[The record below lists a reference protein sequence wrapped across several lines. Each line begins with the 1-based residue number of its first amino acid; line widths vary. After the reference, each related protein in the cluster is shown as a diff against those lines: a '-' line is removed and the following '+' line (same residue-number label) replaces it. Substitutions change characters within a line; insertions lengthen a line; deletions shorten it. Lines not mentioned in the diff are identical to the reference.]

1 MKKVEK
7 FEFDVVTTVLT
18 DIMEGEND
26 LFNNY
31 IDYNITKIEQ
41 IQTLKQYEVELNF
54 IEDQTVV
61 LFINEHEDSDILE
74 YDVDLSEVY

>member
-7 FEFDVVTTVLT
+7 IDLGTVDTVLA

-31 IDYNITKIEQ
+31 TEYDVLKVDQIDS
-41 IQTLKQYEVELNF
+41 LKQYEVELKF
-54 IEDQTVV
+54 IEDKSAI
-61 LFINEHEDSDILE
+61 LHINEYEGDNVLE

>member
-7 FEFDVVTTVLT
+7 IDLGTVDTVLA

-31 IDYNITKIEQ
+31 TEYDVLKVDQ
-41 IQTLKQYEVELNF
+41 FDHLKQYEVELKF
-54 IEDQTVV
+54 MEDKSAT
-61 LFINEHEDSDILE
+61 LYINEQEGNNVLE

>member
-7 FEFDVVTTVLT
+7 IDLGTVDTVLA

-31 IDYNITKIEQ
+31 TEYDVLKVDQIDS
-41 IQTLKQYEVELNF
+41 LKQYEVELKF
-54 IEDQTVV
+54 IEDKSAT
-61 LFINEHEDSDILE
+61 LYINEYEGDNVLE